1 MSNAPSTTQDDRG
14 SQSAKRRKRKE
25 RTGKTRTP
33 EPKDIVSGAG
43 QPLDP
48 SVRRDLEE
56 QLGHDLGQVRLHTD
70 RDAGHL
76 TELLGAD
83 AVAVGQDIF
92 FRENTYR
99 PGTTEGR
106 RLLAHEL
113 LHTVQNPHGL
123 GTLRAGRDLGA
134 VSLPQQ
140 AVEREAEDT
149 AQELVRGGQP
159 ETHVDPEQSATPG
172 WLRYATVD
180 ADRNRMEKLDPATLV
195 DRLANNI
202 VRSLRG
208 DPEDR
213 SKRTRMQLA
222 RMAPGLRDSVLD
234 RLEVRLLS
242 SEHNQLLDLVE
253 EADTLPLGL
262 QPANVPAPVP
272 DVLEL
277 VEEER
282 AALHQTVAGE
292 RESKEKQ
299 EKDSR
304 EEKRDQADT
313 RNKNPKTLQERR
325 AADAADEKKEAKED
339 RARKDQRARQQN
351 EFAQE
356 QQQTEERQAEE
367 REKSDQADEQK
378 AQSRQDGVEQ
388 QKEERKEQRER
399 EEANPEQANA
409 PGADKRKRTDD
420 EKKPADGSKPED
432 VDPKAKGQPGPVRP
446 EKVDER
452 ADQRDS
458 ALSEHGL
465 NEKDEDEDEPREE
478 ERPLGL
484 EAGADKDIGGGAD
497 DEKAGTGGTGG
508 EPALKPEDYLPSTDL
523 DVSSVPTADQITP
536 GGAQPS
542 LPTFPTPPPTKAEQV
557 EEERENDA
565 ESEEN
570 EDEPEAETKP
580 PGAEQGPVE
589 GEAPQPEGGPAADA
603 ADRTER
609 DLQPEQPVDQE
620 VGPDPGTEDRQP
632 PEPEAEEKKD
642 PAQRQ
647 DEDKGGDENE
657 DPGNGGEQPDAK
669 EAQAEQ
675 QERKDRDEQ
684 TEKEESKGQPQG
696 SAADKPAQAAT
707 AATPASASATP
718 PAGAHTETT
727 PTQDRTPSPA
737 ARRAADSAKGE
748 REAPAPKSQVLKE
761 QGSGA
766 APSGAVGGSEPAA
779 APAAAAGPGGAP
791 SAAQAA
797 VSPVGEQANDPG
809 RMGAPAPEGAKAT
822 PEASLEKDGGGCAP
836 PEPAPEQDGA
846 GGSCGGGGGGQQT
859 SQDKKKAPPDV
870 SGQDPKTALNTVSQ
884 LPPDQAQAALRGVDG
899 AADKKIS
906 QEQRRLDANP
916 PTRER
921 PSGAPQT
928 QSAPPES
935 QPAETAV
942 TGKVEEVT
950 PEDMAAKQRAKDVDK
965 AAGEKPAQGTQAPSV
980 TSSPDG
986 KANAQDAKNI
996 EQAADS
1002 VPTTDPALNRT
1013 VGPAPKI
1020 RLEGESDPKRTDKQ
1034 AEKLK
1039 EKQADIQ
1046 ETGRADTSKNLGEDR
1061 IYPNAPRE
1069 RLRGKAVGGSRAGG
1083 GGAGADTGQTP
1094 DEGVAV
1100 VTKQERGPQIQAGA
1114 TAAHGQMVA
1123 KEKEQQQGEQQAKQQ
1138 KQVEIDQEVARNAE
1152 QQTGERGRA
1161 AEEAQ
1166 RQRGVWRKE
1175 QDQKLEDADK
1185 ETEQEHRGK
1194 NEEITKEK
1202 DKHDKE
1208 IGHKKEEGNQQI
1220 DDERERAE
1228 KEAAKKK
1235 EEEKKKKE
1243 GGGGFLG
1250 WVKDQINNL
1259 IDAIVSVVT
1268 AVFDAARKVVNGIIE
1283 GFKTFVNKAID
1294 LARDFAIKAIKA
1306 LADVLIKIGDV
1317 LLAAFPELRDKFRK
1331 AIEGLRDKAIAAVN
1345 RLADGLKKAVNA
1357 LLDALAAGLNKLLDA
1372 LEAGLKAAIEVY
1384 RKALLSAIDFAQKAL
1399 ALLGQFAALAKDIAP
1414 DPGGWLS
1421 KAGSAA
1427 KTGISEYLWGAIK
1440 VAVKEWFNAKVEG
1453 ILGLG
1458 KTIINVL
1465 VKGCVSLKQIGKMA
1479 WDAIVASLPVMI
1491 ATIIIEKLVSMIIPA
1506 AGAILTIIQGLMAAW
1521 QTISRIIAA
1530 FGKFFAYLKAVKA
1543 GPAACLFAEAVAAG
1557 VVALLDFIT
1566 NFLLARLGRAV
1577 KGVGN
1582 RLKAMAQKIM
1592 QGLKKTAK
1600 GARKAAG
1607 SAVNRAR
1614 GAVRKADQALSK
1626 PATPTTPKGP
1636 RVPSRPGATTSPGGT
1651 RRPVPTRPTSR
1662 TPDRPPSLTPDRRK
1676 ERNRNE
1682 AEAQRERDREKQ
1694 TTPPKTQ
1701 DRTPDKTPD
1710 TPRKKPKEVEA
1721 PKRTKPRKPRS
1732 PLGRALSRVKG
1743 AVKSAL
1749 KKVRNAGKALGR
1761 KLRKSKVGKALKN
1774 SARRVRN
1781 FFKKKR
1787 NDWRRKHQQR
1797 KESQKQQRS
1806 DHKKKE
1812 NSKEAKETRLQKII
1826 ERLRP
1831 KLQRL
1836 LSKGVSKGAF
1846 SASIAGLKA
1855 WYRLTSL
1862 DKIGSTAFK
1871 VLAKLNPQQQT
1882 VDGIDVDVA
1891 DRLFLMLQRIGNAY
1905 KQEALAT
1912 RRTDQNGN
1920 VIPPTPD
1927 TYKSDAASLAQ
1938 QIGPNNMS
1946 QREERERYSVDSS
1959 MGLAGRSGIVQ
1970 SIPAQ
1975 ATQNLASFVEW
1986 NSGGQTVA
1994 SARRDQGPSYSGI
2007 PLREDQLVNWTSE
2020 DAGGTRRSRALS
2032 HNDFTAEI
2040 SQPPW
2045 DRQRRSQLAS
2055 GTLGQL
2061 ADISPGGPLGQNSFE
2076 LYQWFYE
2083 IEGGRDP
2090 AMFPVTLMGLDM
2102 AARGSGQLSL
2112 GHETLDYG
2120 DFLQFAKDFPMR
2132 PKKEGADQAAGK
2144 KGHPGAKKI
2153 YQALMKYMKR
2163 VQGVWDN
2170 PLTKAGR
2177 PRKRPQINTNSGIGE
2192 QQALMRQRQLR
2203 ILRAWLGSLD
2213 DIEDWA
2219 KDLEKLSVE
2228 DETVLNEKLAQLERV
2243 IRLKLKEA
2251 VDRSRST
2258 VS

>member
-1 MSNAPSTTQDDRG
+1 MSTSQATPQNDRST
-14 SQSAKRRKRKE
+14 QSAKRRKRKE
-25 RTGKTRTP
+25 RAASSRTP

-48 SVRRDLEE
+48 SVRRELEE
-56 QLGHDLGQVRLHTD
+56 RLGHDFSRVRLHTD
-70 RDAGHL
+70 RDAGQL

-92 FRENTYR
+92 FREHTFR

-123 GTLRAGRDLGA
+123 GALRAGRDVGA
-134 VSLPQQ
+134 VSVRQD
-140 AVEREAEDT
+140 AIEREAEGA
-149 AQELVRGGQP
+149 AQSLVR
-159 ETHVDPEQSATPG
+159 DPEPQTNLTQGQSNPG

-180 ADRNRMEKLDPATLV
+180 ADRDRMEKLDPATLV

-222 RMAPGLRDSVLD
+222 RMSPRLRDSVLD

-253 EADTLPLGL
+253 DADTLPLGP
-262 QPANVPAPVP
+262 QPASIPAPVP
-272 DVLEL
+272 DADELLED
-277 VEEER
+277 ER
-282 AALHQTVAGE
+282 AEAHQGVERE
-292 RESKEKQ
+292 RESKERQ
-299 EKDSR
+299 EQDNR
-304 EEKRDQADT
+304 EEKRE
-313 RNKNPKTLQERR
+313 RNDARSKNPRTLQERR

-339 RARKDQRARQQN
+339 RARKNQRARQQT

-356 QQQTEERQAEE
+356 QRQTEEKQAEE
-367 REKSDQADEQK
+367 REKADQADEQK
-378 AQSRQDGVEQ
+378 AQNQQDGVEQ

-399 EEANPEQANA
+399 EEADPEQANA
-409 PGADKRKRTDD
+409 PGADKRKRRDD

-432 VDPKAKGQPGPVRP
+432 VEPRAKGRPGPVRP
-446 EKVDER
+446 EKVDEH
-452 ADQRDS
+452 AEQRDS

-465 NEKDEDEDEPREE
+465 NEKDEDEGEPREE
-478 ERPLGL
+478 ERPRGL
-484 EAGADKDIGGGAD
+484 EAGADRDIGSAEG
-497 DEKAGTGGTGG
+497 EKEDGVRAGG
-508 EPALKPEDYLPSTDL
+508 ERELKPEDYLPDSDL
-523 DVSSVPTADQITP
+523 DVSSVPTADEITP
-536 GGAQPS
+536 DGAQPV
-542 LPTFPTPPPTKAEQV
+542 LPTFPSPPPTKAEQI

-570 EDEPEAETKP
+570 EEEPEAEAKP

-603 ADRTER
+603 AER
-609 DLQPEQPVDQE
+609 SEKDLQPEKPVAQE
-620 VGPDPGTEDRQP
+620 VGPDPETEERQDP
-632 PEPEAEEKKD
+632 APEAEEKKD
-642 PAQRQ
+642 PARQQ
-647 DEDKGGDENE
+647 DEDKSGVKGE
-657 DPGNGGEQPDAK
+657 DPDDGGEQPDAR
-669 EAQAEQ
+669 EPQAEQ
-675 QERKDRDEQ
+675 QERKDRDERAEREQ
-684 TEKEESKGQPQG
+684 AKGQPQG
-696 SAADKPAQAAT
+696 AAADKPAAPT
-707 AATPASASATP
+707 AAAPAPASAAP

-761 QGSGA
+761 QGPGA
-766 APSGAVGGSEPAA
+766 APSGAVGDSEPAA
-779 APAAAAGPGGAP
+779 APSAAAGPGGAP

-797 VSPVGEQANDPG
+797 VSPVGEQAETPG
-809 RMGAPAPEGAKAT
+809 RMGAPAPEGGKAA

-836 PEPAPEQDGA
+836 PEPASEQDGA
-846 GGSCGGGGGGQQT
+846 GGSCGGGGGGQQ
-859 SQDKKKAPPDV
+859 SSEGKRQEPPDV
-870 SGQDPKTALNTVSQ
+870 SGQDPKSALNTVSQ
-884 LPPDQAQAALRGVDG
+884 LPPDQAQAALPGVDG

-906 QEQRRLDANP
+906 DEQRRLDANP

-935 QPAETAV
+935 EAAETVV

-950 PEDMAAKQRAKDVDK
+950 AEDLAAKQRAKDVDK
-965 AAGEKPAQGTQAPSV
+965 AEGDRPAESAQAPSV

-986 KANAQDAKNI
+986 KADAQDAKNI
-996 EQAADS
+996 EEAADS

-1020 RLEGESDPKRTDKQ
+1020 RLEGESDPARTDKQ

-1046 ETGRADTSKNLGEDR
+1046 DTGRADTTKNLGEDR

-1069 RLRGKAVGGSRAGG
+1069 RLRGKAPGGSRGG
-1083 GGAGADTGQTP
+1083 GGGVTADAGQTP

-1114 TAAHGQMVA
+1114 SAAHGQMVA

-1138 KQVEIDQEVARNAE
+1138 KQAEIDQEVARNAE
-1152 QQTGERGRA
+1152 QQTAERGRA
-1161 AEEAQ
+1161 ADEA
-1166 RQRGVWRKE
+1166 RRRRDDWRKE
-1175 QDQKLEDADK
+1175 QDQKLEDADR

-1202 DKHDKE
+1202 DKQDNE
-1208 IGHKKEEGNQQI
+1208 ISKKKDEDNQKI

-1228 KEAAKKK
+1228 KEAARKK

-1268 AVFDAARKVVNGIIE
+1268 AVFEAARKVVNGIIE

-1294 LARDFAIKAIKA
+1294 FARDFAIKAIKA
-1306 LADVLIKIGDV
+1306 LADILIKIGDV

-1331 AIEGLRDKAIAAVN
+1331 AIENLRDKAIAAVN

-1357 LLDALAAGLNKLLDA
+1357 LLDALAAGLNKLLDV
-1372 LEAGLKAAIEVY
+1372 LEAGIKAAIEVY

-1427 KTGISEYLWGAIK
+1427 RTGISEHLWGAIK
-1440 VAVKEWFNAKVEG
+1440 VAVREWFNAKVEG

-1465 VKGCVSLKQIGKMA
+1465 IKGCVSLKQIGKMA
-1479 WDAIVASLPVMI
+1479 WDAVVASLPVMI

-1607 SAVNRAR
+1607 DAVNRAR
-1614 GAVRKADQALSK
+1614 GAVRKADQALTQPAAPK
-1626 PATPTTPKGP
+1626 PKSP
-1636 RVPSRPGATTSPGGT
+1636 RVPSRPGASTSPGGT
-1651 RRPVPTRPTSR
+1651 RRPTPTRPASRTSDRPPSR
-1662 TPDRPPSLTPDRRK
+1662 TPDRRKQRDRD
-1676 ERNRNE
+1676 E
-1682 AEAQRERDREKQ
+1682 AEAKRERDREKQ
-1694 TTPPKTQ
+1694 TTPRKGP
-1701 DRTPDKTPD
+1701 DRRPDADDGGGAGGKD
-1710 TPRKKPKEVEA
+1710 RTPRKKPKETEA
-1721 PKRTKPRKPRS
+1721 PKRTTPRKPKS
-1732 PLGRALSRVKG
+1732 PLGRALDKVKG

-1774 SARRVRN
+1774 SARRVRD

-1787 NDWRRKHQQR
+1787 DLMRDRKKHHMSLKKQRRDTRH
-1797 KESQKQQRS
+1797 
-1806 DHKKKE
+1806 KKE
-1812 NSKEAKETRLQKII
+1812 NSRESKE
-1826 ERLRP
+1826 
-1831 KLQRL
+1831 QRL
-1836 LSKGVSKGAF
+1836 DKIVSRIRPRLLGLLRRGVRSSVMQPLVGT
-1846 SASIAGLKA
+1846 LRA
-1855 WYRLTSL
+1855 WYRLTGLSL
-1862 DKIGSTAFK
+1862 SGSAKIDITATLNPKRNVIEARKSLVNFLRNNPEISEAVGEEIGEPNVEAWLFALDVERPPQHEK
-1871 VLAKLNPQQQT
+1871 QGMSKEELEREEKRIRNRTANELAKKLNKVDRVLARRRVNPVRDEESPQHVMLSRGPTSRPSQES
-1882 VDGIDVDVA
+1882 
-1891 DRLFLMLQRIGNAY
+1891 RERFLRKAEEEDI
-1905 KQEALAT
+1905 K
-1912 RRTDQNGN
+1912 
-1920 VIPPTPD
+1920 
-1927 TYKSDAASLAQ
+1927 K
-1938 QIGPNNMS
+1938 
-1946 QREERERYSVDSS
+1946 QREEIKEDVEKNGGHWRPADEESARAKAEQALKDEE
-1959 MGLAGRSGIVQ
+1959 ARGRSLSLPHQVPARHMGRVDREDAVIKRSKKLARAVQ
-1970 SIPAQ
+1970 HQSVTDRYGNFEGGMSGAISFGREIRSHTSMRLGDLAPTNHKVLKKLLDSIPA
-1975 ATQNLASFVEW
+1975 NRR
-1986 NSGGQTVA
+1986 SGGHG
-1994 SARRDQGPSYSGI
+1994 RC
-2007 PLREDQLVNWTSE
+2007 
-2020 DAGGTRRSRALS
+2020 
-2032 HNDFTAEI
+2032 AEI
-2040 SQPPW
+2040 ALIS
-2045 DRQRRSQLAS
+2045 
-2055 GTLGQL
+2055 
-2061 ADISPGGPLGQNSFE
+2061 DIL
-2076 LYQWFYE
+2076 
-2083 IEGGRDP
+2083 
-2090 AMFPVTLMGLDM
+2090 
-2102 AARGSGQLSL
+2102 
-2112 GHETLDYG
+2112 HE
-2120 DFLQFAKDFPMR
+2120 
-2132 PKKEGADQAAGK
+2132 
-2144 KGHPGAKKI
+2144 
-2153 YQALMKYMKR
+2153 
-2163 VQGVWDN
+2163 QGV
-2170 PLTKAGR
+2170 
-2177 PRKRPQINTNSGIGE
+2177 QS
-2192 QQALMRQRQLR
+2192 
-2203 ILRAWLGSLD
+2203 
-2213 DIEDWA
+2213 
-2219 KDLEKLSVE
+2219 
-2228 DETVLNEKLAQLERV
+2228 
-2243 IRLKLKEA
+2243 LKEA
-2251 VDRSRST
+2251 KEMFKKDRT
-2258 VS
+2258 VITSHKILGYGKVSYWEACSSCAEVLKELGIRHVGKGR

>member
-1 MSNAPSTTQDDRG
+1 MSNASSTTQDDRA

-25 RTGKTRTP
+25 RTGKARTP

-92 FRENTYR
+92 FREHTYR
-99 PGTTEGR
+99 PGTVEGQ

-140 AVEREAEDT
+140 AVEREAEDA
-149 AQELVRGGQP
+149 AQELVRGEQP
-159 ETHVDPEQSATPG
+159 ETAMEAEATATPG

-180 ADRNRMEKLDPATLV
+180 ADRNRMEKLDPATLA
-195 DRLANNI
+195 DRLANSV

-222 RMAPGLRDSVLD
+222 RMSPGLRESVLD

-242 SEHNQLLDLVE
+242 NEHSRLLDLID
-253 EADTLPLGL
+253 EADRFPLEL

-272 DVLEL
+272 DAIEL

-282 AALHQTVAGE
+282 AAAHQAVEGE
-292 RESKEKQ
+292 QEAKEKRVQ
-299 EKDSR
+299 DSR
-304 EEKRDQADT
+304 EEKRDQADE
-313 RNKNPKTLQERR
+313 RSRNPKTFQERR
-325 AADAADEKKEAKED
+325 AADAAEEKKEAKED
-339 RARKDQRARQQN
+339 RARRDARARQQGQF
-351 EFAQE
+351 EQE
-356 QQQTEERQAEE
+356 QRETEEKQAEE
-367 REKSDQADEQK
+367 REKSDQAAEEK
-378 AQSRQDGVEQ
+378 AQDQQEGVEQ

-399 EEANPEQANA
+399 EEADPEQANA
-409 PGADKRKRTDD
+409 PGADKRQREDD

-484 EAGADKDIGGGAD
+484 EAGAEAEIASGETQEREGADPLPDAAESARNLSAGLVPDEINLEEDASPESVAETLAVRDPEPDQGDTSVGDPGQGTGSLTGPDDELPHGDPAAVSQAAEDGAGDRADRREADTGKRPRVGSADLGGA
-497 DEKAGTGGTGG
+497 
-508 EPALKPEDYLPSTDL
+508 
-523 DVSSVPTADQITP
+523 
-536 GGAQPS
+536 
-542 LPTFPTPPPTKAEQV
+542 FPTELTAE
-557 EEERENDA
+557 R
-565 ESEEN
+565 
-570 EDEPEAETKP
+570 
-580 PGAEQGPVE
+580 
-589 GEAPQPEGGPAADA
+589 PA
-603 ADRTER
+603 
-609 DLQPEQPVDQE
+609 DQE
-620 VGPDPGTEDRQP
+620 VGPDPETEDGAA

-647 DEDKGGDENE
+647 DEDKGGDEDE

-669 EAQAEQ
+669 EAQTEQ

-684 TEKEESKGQPQG
+684 AEKEESKGQPQG
-696 SAADKPAQAAT
+696 AAADKPATAAT
-707 AATPASASATP
+707 AASPVPASATP

-748 REAPAPKSQVLKE
+748 RDAPAPKSQVLKE
-761 QGSGA
+761 QGPGA

-779 APAAAAGPGGAP
+779 APSAAAGPGGAP
-791 SAAQAA
+791 SPAQAA
-797 VSPVGEQANDPG
+797 VSPVGEQADSPG

-822 PEASLEKDGGGCAP
+822 PEASLEKGGGGCAP
-836 PEPAPEQDGA
+836 PEPASEQDGA
-846 GGSCGGGGGGQQT
+846 GGSCGGGGGGQQ
-859 SQDKKKAPPDV
+859 SSEDKKQAPPDV

-884 LPPDQAQAALRGVDG
+884 LPPDQAQAALPGVDG
-899 AADKKIS
+899 AAAKKIS
-906 QEQRRLDANP
+906 DEQRRLDANP

-935 QPAETAV
+935 QPAENAV

-965 AAGEKPAQGTQAPSV
+965 AEGEKPAQGAQAPSV

-986 KANAQDAKNI
+986 KADEQDAKNI

-1046 ETGRADTSKNLGEDR
+1046 ETGRADTTKNLGEDR

-1069 RLRGKAVGGSRAGG
+1069 RLRGKAPGRSRGG
-1083 GGAGADTGQTP
+1083 GGAGADAGQTP

-1123 KEKEQQQGEQQAKQQ
+1123 KEKEQQQGEQQVKQQ
-1138 KQVEIDQEVARNAE
+1138 KQAEIDQEVARNAE

-1166 RQRGVWRKE
+1166 RQRADWRKE

-1194 NEEITKEK
+1194 NDEITKEK
-1202 DKHDKE
+1202 DKQDKE
-1208 IGHKKEEGNQQI
+1208 IGKKKDEDNQKI

-1228 KEAAKKK
+1228 KEAARKK

-1294 LARDFAIKAIKA
+1294 FARDFAIKAIKA

-1331 AIEGLRDKAIAAVN
+1331 AIENLRDKAIAAVN

-1357 LLDALAAGLNKLLDA
+1357 LLDALAAGLNKLLDV
-1372 LEAGLKAAIEVY
+1372 LEAGIKAAIEVY
-1384 RKALLSAIDFAQKAL
+1384 RKALLSAIEFAQKAL

-1427 KTGISEYLWGAIK
+1427 KTGISEHLWGAIK

-1479 WDAIVASLPVMI
+1479 WDAVVASLPVMI

-1607 SAVNRAR
+1607 AAVNRAR
-1614 GAVRKADQALSK
+1614 GALRKANQALREPAAPVRPRRPLAPQRHPAGEVHAPSVSAKNAPPKPEQSREQEQGGGPEAKPGPTRDKKPDSTKDGDPGNRASKKSPDRNDERETDKAPETTKSPREVSKPAVPRELGSLPGRVMRRVRKAA
-1626 PATPTTPKGP
+1626 
-1636 RVPSRPGATTSPGGT
+1636 
-1651 RRPVPTRPTSR
+1651 
-1662 TPDRPPSLTPDRRK
+1662 
-1676 ERNRNE
+1676 
-1682 AEAQRERDREKQ
+1682 
-1694 TTPPKTQ
+1694 
-1701 DRTPDKTPD
+1701 
-1710 TPRKKPKEVEA
+1710 
-1721 PKRTKPRKPRS
+1721 
-1732 PLGRALSRVKG
+1732 
-1743 AVKSAL
+1743 KSAL
-1749 KKVRNAGKALGR
+1749 KKVRNTRRTLGR
-1761 KLRKSKVGKALKN
+1761 KLKKSKIGRAITR
-1774 SARRVRN
+1774 SA
-1781 FFKKKR
+1781 K
-1787 NDWRRKHQQR
+1787 
-1797 KESQKQQRS
+1797 
-1806 DHKKKE
+1806 
-1812 NSKEAKETRLQKII
+1812 T
-1826 ERLRP
+1826 LRE
-1831 KLQRL
+1831 K
-1836 LSKGVSKGAF
+1836 F
-1846 SASIAGLKA
+1846 
-1855 WYRLTSL
+1855 
-1862 DKIGSTAFK
+1862 
-1871 VLAKLNPQQQT
+1871 LAKIRNLRRLHKDHRQENENRYNPRRDENRNNQKDQDGQQGVEAPT
-1882 VDGIDVDVA
+1882 VKAAFTMSGERHRMVLKPAGDDVDVRMESELLPLQ
-1891 DRLFLMLQRIGNAY
+1891 DRYSEAY
-1905 KQEALAT
+1905 NNIEYIKSYVNSIEDANVKARFKEEVLDDVVNFQKDSVRKYKLAFKKAFPNRSMELTRPRRRT
-1912 RRTDQNGN
+1912 RRQVRNQVLALLVELRTMNDKITRWAAATGIEDFSRNKFDKALLEKGR
-1920 VIPPTPD
+1920 IIWERE
-1927 TYKSDAASLAQ
+1927 YKSIKGTIDQVVKKHRYKGKPLSYVGSLNTGMR
-1938 QIGPNNMS
+1938 GPHKGKTAFNINDFDVDLFVVHPEEWRRVYPLMKRDWPEFVDDQKMFPRPPHLQELINKS
-1946 QREERERYSVDSS
+1946 QEVGGE
-1959 MGLAGRSGIVQ
+1959 
-1970 SIPAQ
+1970 
-1975 ATQNLASFVEW
+1975 LASVL
-1986 NSGGQTVA
+1986 
-1994 SARRDQGPSYSGI
+1994 QGR
-2007 PLREDQLVNWTSE
+2007 L
-2020 DAGGTRRSRALS
+2020 
-2032 HNDFTAEI
+2032 
-2040 SQPPW
+2040 
-2045 DRQRRSQLAS
+2045 
-2055 GTLGQL
+2055 
-2061 ADISPGGPLGQNSFE
+2061 
-2076 LYQWFYE
+2076 
-2083 IEGGRDP
+2083 
-2090 AMFPVTLMGLDM
+2090 
-2102 AARGSGQLSL
+2102 
-2112 GHETLDYG
+2112 
-2120 DFLQFAKDFPMR
+2120 
-2132 PKKEGADQAAGK
+2132 
-2144 KGHPGAKKI
+2144 
-2153 YQALMKYMKR
+2153 
-2163 VQGVWDN
+2163 
-2170 PLTKAGR
+2170 
-2177 PRKRPQINTNSGIGE
+2177 
-2192 QQALMRQRQLR
+2192 
-2203 ILRAWLGSLD
+2203 
-2213 DIEDWA
+2213 
-2219 KDLEKLSVE
+2219 KDLSEFYKTE
-2228 DETVLNEKLAQLERV
+2228 IVLRW
-2243 IRLKLKEA
+2243 KEA
-2251 VDRSRST
+2251 W
-2258 VS
+2258 